1 MKRRDT
7 EDKVEEQKYDNFV
20 NTNVC
25 HMYTSEYKT
34 DDSGLA
40 VVHDCELHLRR
51 KDQYW

>member
-7 EDKVEEQKYDNFV
+7 EDQVEEQKYENFV
-20 NTNVC
+20 NTKC
-25 HMYTSEYKT
+25 MSTSEYKT